1 MLAEQAKT
9 FRKEVYSLV
18 KYESLSMISMIEE
31 FDKLANIQKEYM
43 EKKKVL
49 LAKKEKLYE
58 EGNMSKW
65 GLTEKLANKPGKDEA
80 FQIMLPK

>member
-1 MLAEQAKT
+1 
-9 FRKEVYSLV
+9 
-18 KYESLSMISMIEE
+18 
-31 FDKLANIQKEYM
+31 M

-65 GLTEKLANKPGKDEA
+65 GLTEKLANKPGTFAEFKT
-80 FQIMLPK
+80 KK